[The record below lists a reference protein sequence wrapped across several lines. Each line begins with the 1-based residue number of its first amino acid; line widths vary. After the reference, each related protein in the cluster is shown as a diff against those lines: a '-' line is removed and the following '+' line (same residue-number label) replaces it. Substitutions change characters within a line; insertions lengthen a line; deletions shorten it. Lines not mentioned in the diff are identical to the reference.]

1 MTYRLGYTAC
11 AERALS
17 SFSRETIIRI
27 RDALDDLAA
36 DDDPYRS
43 LKRLKGLYASP
54 VYSYRIGEYRAILA
68 IEQDR
73 LIILVIDV
81 GHRRTIYR
89 KY

>member
-1 MTYRLGYTAC
+1 MTWLLWYTTR
-11 AERALS
+11 AERTLS

-36 DDDPYRS
+36 DKDPFRHI
-43 LKRLKGLYASP
+43 KRLKGLHAAP
-54 VYSYRIGEYRAILA
+54 LYSFRMGEYRAILA

-81 GHRRTIYR
+81 GHRKTSYWN
-89 KY
+89 Y